1 MNQLSR
7 FATILSLS
15 LQSVDVSDIG
25 LYEAV
30 CEDSLFGFSIGT
42 TIECF
47 HVVGTTPDFHTS
59 LNSLRIADKLDFGI
73 FFIMAYEISSSPGD
87 VFFLHCL
94 SALNNSCFSKG
105 SLIRS
110 SSEECSVFRSSFCL
124 SSILRALRSDGRFA
138 SMRSIW
144 CLMVIYRSYPA
155 YSCSALATEPSW
167 DRMRKIS

>member
-1 MNQLSR
+1 MNNLFDSMNQLSR

-15 LQSVDVSDIG
+15 LQSVDVRDIG

-47 HVVGTTPDFHTS
+47 HVAGTSPDFHIS
-59 LNSLRIADKLDFGI
+59 LYNLRIADRLVFGI
-73 FFIMAYEISSSPGD
+73 FLIMRYEISSSPGE

-110 SSEECSVFRSSFCL
+110 SSEECSVFRSSFCER
-124 SSILRALRSDGRFA
+124 SILRALRSDGRFA
-138 SMRSIW
+138 SLLPYAMLR
-144 CLMVIYRSYPA
+144 A
-155 YSCSALATEPSW
+155 KASALSLLV
-167 DRMRKIS
+167 K